1 MGTRHEK
8 ATRSHKELTAPQKTA
23 RSRNAK
29 RRADLKRHSLRK
41 QKTSE
46 QSSSEEKSIDQI
58 CISLPFSFWCVWR
71 MCSQPKFLLFSLSEV
86 APIVDGALSTVS
98 CKSRSTNVPAVQRV
112 RAANVPL
119 LLPFFSFFYEFL
131 GSYCVSLHRSRN
143 PPPSSRSLTNLF
155 SAKPIPPYVHRRF
168 PALCPQRRHLC
179 VCLVFEAAVC
189 VCCWNTGDC
198 AVAAPCLLRL
208 PAAAAPFKVTS
219 SRIEGYT
226 LLLGSFVALPFLLFA
241 IMSFLK

>member
-1 MGTRHEK
+1 MHF
-8 ATRSHKELTAPQKTA
+8 
-23 RSRNAK
+23 
-29 RRADLKRHSLRK
+29 
-41 QKTSE
+41 
-46 QSSSEEKSIDQI
+46 SSFFFLE
-58 CISLPFSFWCVWR
+58 CVANVFSSKVSYF
-71 MCSQPKFLLFSLSEV
+71 FSLSEV

-119 LLPFFSFFYEFL
+119 LLSFFFFLQEFL

-179 VCLVFEAAVC
+179 VCLVFEAALC

-198 AVAAPCLLRL
+198 AIAAPCLLRL
-208 PAAAAPFKVTS
+208 PAAPAPFNVTS
-219 SRIEGYT
+219 PLIEGYAV
-226 LLLGSFVALPFLLFA
+226 LLG
-241 IMSFLK
+241 